1 MEVGFI
7 SVKGFI
13 KVEHLKYSETID
25 NMLIF
30 GGDQLDVILEQ
41 MCDGR
46 EIGEDLFSQLNDRYS

>member
-13 KVEHLKYSETID
+13 KVNIYSETID
-25 NMLIF
+25 NILIF

-41 MCDGR
+41 M
-46 EIGEDLFSQLNDRYS
+46 